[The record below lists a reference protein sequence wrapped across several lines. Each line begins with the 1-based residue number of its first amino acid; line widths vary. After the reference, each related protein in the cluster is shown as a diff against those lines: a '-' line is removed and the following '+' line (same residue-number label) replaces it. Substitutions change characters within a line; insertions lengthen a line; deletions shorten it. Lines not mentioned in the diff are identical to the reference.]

1 MMDGLLLWFKHCLTL
16 VGSRLSRSRLHQ
28 LQLVVNYMILGRW
41 MSEHNFRFN
50 RLVRVREAVFGAI
63 VEQVRDQ
70 RVLYLEFGVFEGA
83 ATRYWA
89 RQLKHPEAQLHGFDS
104 FEGLPE
110 DFDTDG
116 GPYVKGTF
124 NVGGAIPQIDDT
136 RVQFFKGW
144 FDQVLPTYSVPE
156 HDVLVIIMDAD
167 LYSSTIYVLRH
178 LRLHIKP
185 GTFIYFDD
193 MSRPEHEPRAFDEFM
208 QESGLQFQPVC
219 ADRSLNFAAF
229 HCVG

>member
-16 VGSRLSRSRLHQ
+16 AGSRLSSSRLFR
-28 LQLVVNYMILGRW
+28 LQLVVNYMVLGRW

-63 VEQVRDQ
+63 VEQVHDQ

-89 RQLKHPEAQLHGFDS
+89 RELKHPEAQLHGFDS

-110 DFDTDG
+110 DFDTNG
-116 GPYVKGTF
+116 GPHVKGVF
-124 NVGGAIPQIDDT
+124 DVGGAIPQIDDT

-178 LRLHIKP
+178 LQPHIKP
-185 GTFIYFDD
+185 GTFVYFDD

-208 QESGLQFQPVC
+208 KESGLHFRPVC
-219 ADRSLNFAAF
+219 ADRSLNCAAF
-229 HCVG
+229 ECVG